1 MMEKL
6 GASRILQNKMIL
18 TVELNHYGH
27 LWSQQPGRFTSSRVN
42 LTQTLS
48 MLT

>member
-6 GASRILQNKMIL
+6 GVSRILQNKMIL

-27 LWSQQPGRFTSSRVN
+27 LWSQQSGRFTSRRVN